1 MAAKPRKKS
10 SAKQKDGDEGESRKR
25 KRTRDKPLSTKKVK
39 PGEPGYDPYDF
50 TSSEEEGEE
59 EEEEGDTPTVS
70 HDQGKSRDS
79 QVEDEDMD
87 TDAGRVQISDQRYT
101 RQYACVLSGEAAS
114 FHILNFVTLSALVSF
129 PRP

>member
-10 SAKQKDGDEGESRKR
+10 SAKQKDGEEGEGRKR
-25 KRTRDKPLSTKKVK
+25 KRTRKGTDKPLSTKKVK

-50 TSSEEEGEE
+50 TSSEEEEE
-59 EEEEGDTPTVS
+59 EEEEEKEGDTPTVS

-101 RQYACVLSGEAAS
+101 RQCVCVLSGEAAS
-114 FHILNFVTLSALVSF
+114 FYILNFVTLCQC
-129 PRP
+129 